1 MSGAL
6 STSAPK
12 RVTTLT
18 EVEPGA
24 WQFIPAACLAAAA
37 AVVGFLGAVLAWPP
51 PPAPTGQLTV
61 VGTVNVF
68 PEHDVTLYLGVGAA
82 FLALTGVLAVVGG
95 RRAQRPPGAHGHA
108 ALVRAAVAVTAAL
121 GATVT
126 AVACFA
132 HANDRLP
139 AGPRIRPWELAVLGA
154 VGLACLGAAWILAP
168 RRPRRPDGVAGSAPP
183 SGGGRLRWHLA
194 DLVVPVLVIAVV
206 YLPGWRQLAG
216 NAFVGEEFLHI
227 DYFAM
232 GPAIAFE
239 KGVALGSV
247 FHPYYGVGWAL
258 ALTKVPLVRTLSYGH
273 FVRLEVIYGC
283 IYFIGVYGL
292 LRVLTRSWQWA
303 TAGTA
308 LAILLQVCGSFGAA
322 AFYIWRFPSATV
334 LRWAFD
340 VWFFLACLLYLRTRK
355 ELWLVAG
362 GVVVG
367 LALMFQTDTGLYLGL
382 AAGFLWLC
390 LWGMAPGPAGGAAKR
405 RLIRTGAIAVVL
417 GVSVFGLGLGVASR
431 WTFLGGK
438 FWTGWLENLQLTQS
452 GATLLPL
459 TGVAGRKVL
468 LFFALMMATYLAVA
482 GYVVFRLVHRRLTAE
497 LILLGSMAVY
507 GFLTLLYFVGRSNPH
522 NLFRPAVP
530 FALVLAGSGAVIQAH
545 LRRGAD
551 ANRYPR
557 RLAQPVQR
565 ALPWLAMA
573 AAVVMLVQHPGFR
586 NYPNLLRT
594 GLSGGGEKGRCLV
607 GQPEVCGLDAAQ
619 AAYGGQ
625 VEALAGHLRALGSQT
640 RQVAILD
647 TMGPLVYNL
656 ADARPWGRYVPMYYG
671 LFFDSMVQT
680 VVDDLRSSPPDIVV
694 MRSPDQHNPLLDD
707 IWQAMRPTVEQGYV
721 LDRGFGPFEVWQ
733 KRVAG
738 TAGGRVGST

>member
-1 MSGAL
+1 MSAAL
-6 STSAPK
+6 ST
-12 RVTTLT
+12 
-18 EVEPGA
+18 EPDA
-24 WQFIPAACLAAAA
+24 WQFVAPACLVSAA
-37 AVVGFLGAVLAWPP
+37 AVAGFLGAVLAWPP
-51 PPAPTGQLTV
+51 PPAPSERLTV

-68 PEHDVTLYLGVGAA
+68 PEHDVTLYLGVGVA
-82 FLALTGVLAVVGG
+82 FLALMAVLAAVGG
-95 RRAQRPPGAHGHA
+95 RRARRGSGAPGHA
-108 ALVRAAVAVTAAL
+108 ALVRAAVALTAAV
-121 GATVT
+121 GATVV

-132 HANDRLP
+132 HANNRLP
-139 AGPRIRPWELAVLGA
+139 AGPRIRLWELALFGA
-154 VGLACLGAAWILAP
+154 VVLTCMGGAWVLAP
-168 RRPRRPDGVAGSAPP
+168 RRSSQRDPVPGDAAP
-183 SGGGRLRWHLA
+183 GKDGRLRWQIA
-194 DLVVPVLVIAVV
+194 DLVVPVLVVAVV

-239 KGVALGSV
+239 KGVALGSA

-258 ALTKVPLVRTLSYGH
+258 ALTKLPLVRTLSYGH
-273 FVRLEVIYGC
+273 FIHLEVIYGC
-283 IYFIGVYGL
+283 IYFIGVYAL

-308 LAILLQVCGSFGAA
+308 LAILLQIFGSFGAG
-322 AFYIWRFPSATV
+322 FFIWRFPSATV

-340 VWFFLACLLYLRTRK
+340 IWFFLVCLLYLRTRK
-355 ELWLVAG
+355 EMWLVAG

-367 LALMFQTDTGLYLGL
+367 LALMFQTETGLYLGL

-390 LWGMAPGPAGGAAKR
+390 AWRMAPGAAGGAAKR
-405 RLIRTGAIAVVL
+405 RLIRTGAVAVGL

-431 WTFLGGK
+431 WTFLSGS
-438 FWTGWLENLQLTQS
+438 FWSGWLENLQLTQS

-459 TGVAGRKVL
+459 TGVPGRKVL
-468 LFFALMMATYLAVA
+468 LFFALMTATYLAVA
-482 GYVVFRLVHRRLTAE
+482 GYVVMRFVHRRLTPE
-497 LILLGSMAVY
+497 LVLLGTMAIY

-530 FALVLAGSGAVIQAH
+530 FAIVLAGSGAVIQAH

-551 ANRYPR
+551 SSRYPR
-557 RLAQPVQR
+557 RLANPVQW
-565 ALPWLAMA
+565 ALPWLTLG

-586 NYPNLLRT
+586 SYPNLLRT
-594 GLSGGGEKGRCLV
+594 GLSGGGAEGRCLV

-619 AAYGGQ
+619 AAYGAQ
-625 VEALAGHLRALGSQT
+625 LEALAGHLRTFGPST

-656 ADARPWGRYVPMYYG
+656 ADARPWGRYVPMFYG
-671 LFFDSMVQT
+671 LFFKSMVQT

-694 MRSPDQHNPLLDD
+694 MRSPEQRNPFLDD
-707 IWQAMRPTVEQGYV
+707 IWQAMRPTVEQAYV
-721 LDRGFGPFEVWQ
+721 LDRTFGPFEVWER
-733 KRVAG
+733 RVAG
-738 TAGGRVGST
+738 TPGGRVGSI